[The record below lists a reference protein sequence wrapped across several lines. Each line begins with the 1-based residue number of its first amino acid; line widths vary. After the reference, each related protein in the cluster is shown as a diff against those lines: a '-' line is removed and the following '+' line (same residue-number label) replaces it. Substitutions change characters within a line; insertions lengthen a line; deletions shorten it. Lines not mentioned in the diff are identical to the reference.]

1 MRSKIIVIPF
11 LVVAL
16 GANLSWAQYVFPK
29 EGQSPEQQQRD
40 DYQCHQWAVQ
50 QSGYDPT
57 RPPPPPQAAP
67 VDTGAEVSKGVVKG
81 GLLGAGIGAIA
92 GDAGKGAAAGAIF
105 GGLRGGVQA
114 DRQKTAQASQQAA
127 YSAGGS
133 EQYMRAKAA
142 CLEGRGYVVK

>member
-142 CLEGRGYVVK
+142 CLEGLGYTVK